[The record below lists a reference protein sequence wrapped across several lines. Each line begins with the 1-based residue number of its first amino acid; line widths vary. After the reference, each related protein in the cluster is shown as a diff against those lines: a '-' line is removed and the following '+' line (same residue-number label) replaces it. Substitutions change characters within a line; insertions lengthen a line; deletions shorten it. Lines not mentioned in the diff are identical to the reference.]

1 MVAGAQAVREQP
13 RDRCLSVT
21 ERRTHEEAERAAEA
35 AAAAKKKKTVSAVV
49 AAVMA
54 PATPLPNGVGVQGR
68 GRALSNVPL
77 TNDANSLAALQE
89 RKQSLLAAAEFRPMR
104 SIVAVTPAGAAKF
117 DEMPDRDDYAAGDDG
132 EVAFAADME
141 KFVAENFQGK
151 GVELRTIDQH
161 ELKTGFFGC
170 WHAKGGH
177 GECVEWV
184 ELDNGWELRIVERDG
199 KPVVPRSRKHPPFPR

>member
-1 MVAGAQAVREQP
+1 MVAGAKAVREQP
-13 RDRCLSVT
+13 RKRGMSVT
-21 ERRTHEEAERAAEA
+21 ERREKEQEAERAAEA
-35 AAAAKKKKTVSAVV
+35 EAAAAKKKSKKVSAVV

-54 PATPLPNGVGVQGR
+54 PRTPLPNGVGIQGR

-77 TNDANSLAALQE
+77 TNDANSLTALQE

-104 SIVAVTPAGAAKF
+104 AIVSVTPAGAAKF
-117 DEMPDRDDYAAGDDG
+117 DEMPDRDNYAAGEDG
-132 EVAFAADME
+132 EAAFAADME

-161 ELKTGFFGC
+161 ELKAGFFGC

-177 GECVEWV
+177 EIKKRMAQRHGTT
-184 ELDNGWELRIVERDG
+184 
-199 KPVVPRSRKHPPFPR
+199 